1 MPLGKGNGRGRP
13 KGSKAKAIQPQTMS
27 GGKAMR
33 AATPAAAA
41 AQLFPGVARAPGFQG
56 GADRGATASAGTQP
70 APDVDEEA
78 FHSCDDDSDD
88 DGSEEGEVPREGEGA
103 RVVKKSRYVKCHPML
118 EAVSAA
124 VKTLPKVVGQKRH
137 GKLDTKAWPD
147 YEFKTPLAT
156 LRDTVQHVDA
166 YILRKA
172 GAFTLFAFSTPLVFI
187 ALLNCS
193 A

>member
-1 MPLGKGNGRGRP
+1 MGLGKGSGRGRP
-13 KGSKAKAIQPQTMS
+13 KGSGNKTTQPQTMS

-78 FHSCDDDSDD
+78 FLSCDDDSDD

-103 RVVKKSRYVKCHPML
+103 RVVKKSRYVKCHPVL

-124 VKTLPKVVGQKRH
+124 VKTLPKVVGQKRCSTRRR
-137 GKLDTKAWPD
+137 GPT
-147 YEFKTPLAT
+147 TSSSCRSRRCAT
-156 LRDTVQHVDA
+156 RYNTWMLTSCARRGPSH
-166 YILRKA
+166 YLPFR
-172 GAFTLFAFSTPLVFI
+172 
-187 ALLNCS
+187 LL
-193 A
+193 

>member
-1 MPLGKGNGRGRP
+1 MGLGEGSGRGRP
-13 KGSKAKAIQPQTMS
+13 KGSGNLSIRPQTMS

-33 AATPAAAA
+33 AATPAAAS
-41 AQLFPGVARAPGFQG
+41 AQLFPGVARAAGFQG
-56 GADRGATASAGTQP
+56 GADRGATASTGTQP

-78 FHSCDDDSDD
+78 FLSCDDDSDD
-88 DGSEEGEVPREGEGA
+88 DGSEDGEVPREGEGT
-103 RVVKKSRYVKCHPML
+103 RVVKKSRYVKCHPVL

-124 VKTLPKVVGQKRH
+124 VKTLPKVVGQTRV
-137 GKLDTKAWPD
+137 GKLDTKVWTD
-147 YEFKTPLAT
+147 YEFKLPLAT
-156 LRDTVQHVDA
+156 LRDTVQPVDA

-172 GAFTLFAFSTPLVFI
+172 GAFTLFAFSTLQVFI